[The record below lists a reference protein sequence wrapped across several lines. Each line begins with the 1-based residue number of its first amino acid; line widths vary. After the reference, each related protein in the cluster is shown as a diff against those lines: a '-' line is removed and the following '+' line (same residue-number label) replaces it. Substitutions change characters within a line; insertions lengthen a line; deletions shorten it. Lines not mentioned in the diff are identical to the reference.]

1 MMGLGTAICHL
12 QFLLSSHVLEA
23 CPEFLGLPESTVT
36 LQTCHSN
43 YPPAISEL
51 DWKVPEG

>member
-1 MMGLGTAICHL
+1 MGLGTAICYF

-43 YPPAISEL
+43 YPLAISEL